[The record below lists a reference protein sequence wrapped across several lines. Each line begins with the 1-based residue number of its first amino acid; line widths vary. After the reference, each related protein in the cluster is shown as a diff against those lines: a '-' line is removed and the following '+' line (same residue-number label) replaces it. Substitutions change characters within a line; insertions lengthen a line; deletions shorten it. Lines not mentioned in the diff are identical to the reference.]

1 MCKCVHFSLS
11 LHPSVSIIDD
21 STLHLF
27 LLSTVLAMNTN
38 RRTYRGQNRP
48 TDGNIPHSLSRR
60 NRASRSEARQRSNA
74 LAADRRRAR
83 EAARD
88 VASDSD
94 RSDDDSIDDNDG
106 HLHVEGSIDVADS
119 SMVHAEKCDQGQSDS
134 LVSSLE
140 SDVGVEDNGMSDE
153 LSDEIKH
160 VKRRLRNVQES
171 IQTSTSI
178 VNPVTWEQNCLNAV
192 ANCINEWRS
201 IVVRYFRDG
210 DVQLNE
216 ETMLAGKETSLA
228 VFGLLQL
235 TMQSGPLAGSNPGYF
250 KRCGGDVARVALK
263 FLESDVLTSGDLS
276 STLLFSAKQ
285 VDVIGKWRKNAAK
298 AVENNK
304 PPSKSMLKL
313 QQGKGKASAKK
324 EKKVAN
330 TKRSR

>member
-1 MCKCVHFSLS
+1 MSHFFV
-11 LHPSVSIIDD
+11 PFFVD
-21 STLHLF
+21 
-27 LLSTVLAMNTN
+27 LAMNAN
-38 RRTYRGQNRP
+38 RRTYRGQSRP

-60 NRASRSEARQRSNA
+60 NRALRSEARQRSNA

-83 EAARD
+83 EAAARD
-88 VASDSD
+88 GASGDGSGQ
-94 RSDDDSIDDNDG
+94 SDDDSIDNNNG
-106 HLHVEGSIDVADS
+106 VHLRGD
-119 SMVHAEKCDQGQSDS
+119 
-134 LVSSLE
+134 
-140 SDVGVEDNGMSDE
+140 DVGVEDNSNVCDD

-178 VNPVTWEQNCLNAV
+178 ANPVAWEQNCLNAV

-210 DVQLNE
+210 DEQLNE
-216 ETMLAGKETSLA
+216 ETKLVGKETSVA

-235 TMQSGPLAGSNPGYF
+235 TMQSGPLTGSNPGYF
-250 KRCGGDVARVALK
+250 KRCGGDVARAALK
-263 FLESDVLTSGDLS
+263 LLESDALTSGDLS
-276 STLLFSAKQ
+276 STLLFSDKQ
-285 VDVIGKWRKNAAK
+285 VDAIGKWRKNAAK

>member
-1 MCKCVHFSLS
+1 
-11 LHPSVSIIDD
+11 
-21 STLHLF
+21 
-27 LLSTVLAMNTN
+27 MNAN
-38 RRTYRGQNRP
+38 RRTYRGQSRP

-60 NRASRSEARQRSNA
+60 NRALRSEARQRSNA

-83 EAARD
+83 EAAARD
-88 VASDSD
+88 CASGDDSD
-94 RSDDDSIDDNDG
+94 QSDENSIDNNNGVRLRDD
-106 HLHVEGSIDVADS
+106 
-119 SMVHAEKCDQGQSDS
+119 
-134 LVSSLE
+134 
-140 SDVGVEDNGMSDE
+140 DVGVEDNSVCND

-178 VNPVTWEQNCLNAV
+178 ANPVTWEQNCLNAV

-210 DVQLNE
+210 DEQLNE
-216 ETMLAGKETSLA
+216 ETKLVGKETSVA

-235 TMQSGPLAGSNPGYF
+235 TMQSGPLTGSNPGYF
-250 KRCGGDVARVALK
+250 KRCGGDVARAALK
-263 FLESDVLTSGDLS
+263 LLESDVLTSGDLS
-276 STLLFSAKQ
+276 STLLFSDKQ

-304 PPSKSMLKL
+304 PPSKSVLKL

-324 EKKVAN
+324 EKKAAN

>member
-1 MCKCVHFSLS
+1 MSHFFV
-11 LHPSVSIIDD
+11 PFFAD
-21 STLHLF
+21 
-27 LLSTVLAMNTN
+27 LAMNAN
-38 RRTYRGQNRP
+38 RRTYRGQSRP

-60 NRASRSEARQRSNA
+60 NRALRSEARQRSNA

-83 EAARD
+83 EAAARD
-88 VASDSD
+88 GASGDDSD
-94 RSDDDSIDDNDG
+94 QSDDDSIDNNNGVRLRGD
-106 HLHVEGSIDVADS
+106 
-119 SMVHAEKCDQGQSDS
+119 
-134 LVSSLE
+134 
-140 SDVGVEDNGMSDE
+140 DVGVEDNSVCND

-160 VKRRLRNVQES
+160 VKRRLRNAQES

-178 VNPVTWEQNCLNAV
+178 ANPVTWEQNCLNAV

-210 DVQLNE
+210 DEQLNE
-216 ETMLAGKETSLA
+216 ETKLVGKETSVT

-235 TMQSGPLAGSNPGYF
+235 TMQSGPLTGSNPGYF
-250 KRCGGDVARVALK
+250 KRCGGDVARAALK
-263 FLESDVLTSGDLS
+263 LLESDVLTSGDLS
-276 STLLFSAKQ
+276 STLLFSDKQ
-285 VDVIGKWRKNAAK
+285 VDAIGKWRKNAAK

-324 EKKVAN
+324 EKKAAN

>member
-1 MCKCVHFSLS
+1 
-11 LHPSVSIIDD
+11 
-21 STLHLF
+21 
-27 LLSTVLAMNTN
+27 
-38 RRTYRGQNRP
+38 
-48 TDGNIPHSLSRR
+48 
-60 NRASRSEARQRSNA
+60 
-74 LAADRRRAR
+74 
-83 EAARD
+83 
-88 VASDSD
+88 
-94 RSDDDSIDDNDG
+94 
-106 HLHVEGSIDVADS
+106 
-119 SMVHAEKCDQGQSDS
+119 MVHAEKCEQGQSDS

-140 SDVGVEDNGMSDE
+140 SDVGVEDGSMCND

-216 ETMLAGKETSLA
+216 ETMLVGKEMSLA

-235 TMQSGPLAGSNPGYF
+235 TMQSGPLTGSNPGYF
-250 KRCGGDVARVALK
+250 KRCGGDVARAAFKL
-263 FLESDVLTSGDLS
+263 LESDVLTSGDLS
-276 STLLFSAKQ
+276 STLLFSEKQ

-298 AVENNK
+298 AAENNK

-313 QQGKGKASAKK
+313 QQGKGKARAKK

>member
-1 MCKCVHFSLS
+1 MYCGDYTYSLIF
-11 LHPSVSIIDD
+11 P
-21 STLHLF
+21 
-27 LLSTVLAMNTN
+27 VLAMNTN

-235 TMQSGPLAGSNPGYF
+235 TMQSGPLTGSNPG
-250 KRCGGDVARVALK
+250 
-263 FLESDVLTSGDLS
+263 
-276 STLLFSAKQ
+276 
-285 VDVIGKWRKNAAK
+285 
-298 AVENNK
+298 
-304 PPSKSMLKL
+304 
-313 QQGKGKASAKK
+313 
-324 EKKVAN
+324 
-330 TKRSR
+330 